1 MQDTGKID
9 LIYRK
14 KILKN
19 KNTFDLRKNNYIY
32 TLNERRQTI
41 LNYMKAKN
49 IQKVFVISGFIS
61 SIAMFSCSS
70 NGSQVPA
77 KDNQIVSARDTMKL
91 NLDFTS
97 VDTIKILYT
106 ANEETQSRIKE
117 EETKAHI
124 ERILGTFVNDTA
136 WNNSGIMVKMVAPD
150 YMLVLH
156 HAEESGLTDN
166 WVSIWKELGKAKV
179 EDKWY
184 VLPNSKG
191 ELFALLDTLKYK
203 R

>member
-106 ANEETQSRIKE
+106 ANEDTQSRIKE

>member
-1 MQDTGKID
+1 MQDAAKID

>member
-77 KDNQIVSARDTMKL
+77 KDNQTVSARDTMKL

-106 ANEETQSRIKE
+106 ANEDTQSRIKE

-156 HAEESGLTDN
+156 HAEKSGLTDN

>member
-1 MQDTGKID
+1 MQDAAKID

-203 R
+203 G

>member
-1 MQDTGKID
+1 MQDAGKID

-106 ANEETQSRIKE
+106 ANEDTQSRIKE

>member
-1 MQDTGKID
+1 MQDAAKID

-70 NGSQVPA
+70 NGSQVPV

>member
-1 MQDTGKID
+1 MQDAVKID

-49 IQKVFVISGFIS
+49 IQKVFLISGFIS

>member
-106 ANEETQSRIKE
+106 ANEDTQSRIKE

-203 R
+203 G

>member
-1 MQDTGKID
+1 MQDAAKID

-49 IQKVFVISGFIS
+49 IQKVFVISGFIF

>member
-1 MQDTGKID
+1 MQDAAKID

-19 KNTFDLRKNNYIY
+19 KNTLDLRKNNYIY

>member
-1 MQDTGKID
+1 MQDAGKID

-61 SIAMFSCSS
+61 SIVMFSCSS

-106 ANEETQSRIKE
+106 ANEDTQSRIKE

-156 HAEESGLTDN
+156 HAEKSGLTDN

>member
-1 MQDTGKID
+1 MQDAAKID

-106 ANEETQSRIKE
+106 ANEDTQSRIKE
-117 EETKAHI
+117 EETKVHI

>member
-1 MQDTGKID
+1 MQDAAKID

-136 WNNSGIMVKMVAPD
+136 WNNNGIMVKMVAPD

>member
-1 MQDTGKID
+1 MQDAAKID

-106 ANEETQSRIKE
+106 ANEDTQSRIKE

-203 R
+203 G

>member
-1 MQDTGKID
+1 MQDAAKID

-106 ANEETQSRIKE
+106 ANEDTQSRIKE

>member
-1 MQDTGKID
+1 MQDAAKID

-77 KDNQIVSARDTMKL
+77 KDNQTVSARDTMKL

-106 ANEETQSRIKE
+106 ANEDTQSRIKE

>member
-1 MQDTGKID
+1 MQDAAKID

-49 IQKVFVISGFIS
+49 IQKVFLISGFIS

-156 HAEESGLTDN
+156 HAEKSGLTDN

>member
-1 MQDTGKID
+1 MQDAAKID

-70 NGSQVPA
+70 NGSQVLA

-203 R
+203 G

>member
-1 MQDTGKID
+1 MQDAAKID

-70 NGSQVPA
+70 DGSQVPA

-106 ANEETQSRIKE
+106 ANEDTQSRIKE

>member
-1 MQDTGKID
+1 MQDAAIID
-9 LIYRK
+9 LIYLK

-203 R
+203 G

>member
-1 MQDTGKID
+1 MQDAAKID

-77 KDNQIVSARDTMKL
+77 KDNQTVSARDTMKL

-106 ANEETQSRIKE
+106 ANEDTQSRIKE

-166 WVSIWKELGKAKV
+166 WVSIWKGLGKAKV

>member
-1 MQDTGKID
+1 
-9 LIYRK
+9 
-14 KILKN
+14 
-19 KNTFDLRKNNYIY
+19 
-32 TLNERRQTI
+32 
-41 LNYMKAKN
+41 
-49 IQKVFVISGFIS
+49 
-61 SIAMFSCSS
+61 MFSCSS

-77 KDNQIVSARDTMKL
+77 KDNQTVSARDTMKL

-106 ANEETQSRIKE
+106 ANEDTQSRIKE

-203 R
+203 G

>member
-1 MQDTGKID
+1 MQDAAKID

-49 IQKVFVISGFIS
+49 IQKVFVISGFIF

-184 VLPNSKG
+184 VLSNSKG

>member
-1 MQDTGKID
+1 MQDAAKID

-77 KDNQIVSARDTMKL
+77 KDNQTVSARDTMKL

-156 HAEESGLTDN
+156 HAEKSGLTDN

>member
-1 MQDTGKID
+1 MQDAAKID

-49 IQKVFVISGFIS
+49 IQKVFLISGFIS

>member
-1 MQDTGKID
+1 MQDAAKID

-49 IQKVFVISGFIS
+49 IQKVFLISGFIS

-106 ANEETQSRIKE
+106 ANE
-117 EETKAHI
+117 
-124 ERILGTFVNDTA
+124 
-136 WNNSGIMVKMVAPD
+136 
-150 YMLVLH
+150 
-156 HAEESGLTDN
+156 GLN
-166 WVSIWKELGKAKV
+166 HG
-179 EDKWY
+179 
-184 VLPNSKG
+184 
-191 ELFALLDTLKYK
+191 
-203 R
+203 

>member
-1 MQDTGKID
+1 MQDAAKID

-77 KDNQIVSARDTMKL
+77 KDNQTVSARDTMKL

-106 ANEETQSRIKE
+106 ANEDTQSRIKE
-117 EETKAHI
+117 EETKVHI

>member
-1 MQDTGKID
+1 MQDAAKID

-70 NGSQVPA
+70 NGSQVPV

-106 ANEETQSRIKE
+106 ANEDTQSRIKE

>member
-1 MQDTGKID
+1 MQDAGKID

-77 KDNQIVSARDTMKL
+77 KDNQTVSARDTMKL

-106 ANEETQSRIKE
+106 ANEDTQSRIKE

-156 HAEESGLTDN
+156 HAEKSGLTDN

>member
-1 MQDTGKID
+1 MQDAGKID

-61 SIAMFSCSS
+61 SIVMFSCSS

>member
-1 MQDTGKID
+1 MQDAGKID

>member
-1 MQDTGKID
+1 
-9 LIYRK
+9 
-14 KILKN
+14 
-19 KNTFDLRKNNYIY
+19 
-32 TLNERRQTI
+32 
-41 LNYMKAKN
+41 MKAKN

>member
-1 MQDTGKID
+1 MQDAAKID

-70 NGSQVPA
+70 NGSQVPV

-203 R
+203 G

>member
-77 KDNQIVSARDTMKL
+77 KDNQTVSARDTMKL

-106 ANEETQSRIKE
+106 ANEDTQSRIKE

-156 HAEESGLTDN
+156 HAEELGLTDN

>member
-1 MQDTGKID
+1 MQDAGKID

-70 NGSQVPA
+70 NGSQVPV